1 MQNFSGSGL
10 PTTKCTHACTQRC
23 SVLRLSRFFVNGF
36 RRSLKRPRI
45 FFGFFENG
53 GTYRLI
59 VGPDDLQTTGD
70 GRHTRQ
76 PLTVSRITARGGRLW
91 GRNRRSARGSLFLP
105 FEETVRARRII
116 LRRRLLDV
124 DERAFC
130 RSLERPRVNFQK
142 KRETHRGRL
151 LRGNLGAAR
160 GRDLGS
166 ARGSLRLLDVGET
179 FARASGPVRRTSW
192 SLLSR
197 LLNSKKTHTS
207 G

>member
-1 MQNFSGSGL
+1 MNVVNPPRNFSTVNLCDLCRIFVGSGL

-23 SVLRLSRFFVNGF
+23 SVLRLSRFFVNSF

-59 VGPDDLQTTGD
+59 VGPDDLQTTGN

-76 PLTVSRITARGGRLW
+76 PLTVSRIIARGGRLW
-91 GRNRRSARGSLFLP
+91 GRNRRSARGSLTTTT
-105 FEETVRARRII
+105 EETVRARRII
-116 LRRRLLDV
+116 LRRRLFDV

-142 KRETHRGRL
+142 KRNAPRQAAGGEPRGRSWKGS
-151 LRGNLGAAR
+151 RVRSWKPAA
-160 GRDLGS
+160 
-166 ARGSLRLLDVGET
+166 
-179 FARASGPVRRTSW
+179 P
-192 SLLSR
+192 
-197 LLNSKKTHTS
+197 
-207 G
+207 